1 MDVARVIQKVENVV
15 TPADRSEWVEGG
27 QRYVNA
33 AGNPKRS
40 STTWSGSCVSLRLK
54 TRWVNWKGQ
63 QGASLV
69 MG

>member
-1 MDVARVIQKVENVV
+1 MDVVRAIQKVENVV
-15 TPADRSEWVEGG
+15 TPADMSEWVEGG

-40 STTWSGSCVSLRLK
+40 SAMWSGSCVSLRLK

-63 QGASLV
+63 QGAPLV
-69 MG
+69 IG